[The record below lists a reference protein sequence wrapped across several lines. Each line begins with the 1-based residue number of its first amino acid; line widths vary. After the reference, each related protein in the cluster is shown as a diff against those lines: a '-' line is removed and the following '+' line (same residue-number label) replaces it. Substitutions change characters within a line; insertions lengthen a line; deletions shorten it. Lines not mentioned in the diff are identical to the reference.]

1 MKKTLFVFISL
12 ITCVSGVEIL
22 DLGGIID
29 EPAKNKIMQKIAAT
43 YEDELLS
50 LAAGPVNLAEEFN
63 RIQFLINTQ
72 FKPMLDEFD
81 SGLPVWR
88 AFHVELCREKNN
100 RSKSVRKNSGNV
112 TDVEAYWHRFST
124 RSMSKFK
131 KVMLQH
137 ILKLERKN
145 ALEDELLQEPWQD
158 VS

>member
-1 MKKTLFVFISL
+1 
-12 ITCVSGVEIL
+12 
-22 DLGGIID
+22 
-29 EPAKNKIMQKIAAT
+29 
-43 YEDELLS
+43 
-50 LAAGPVNLAEEFN
+50 
-63 RIQFLINTQ
+63 
-72 FKPMLDEFD
+72 MLDEFD

-88 AFHVELCREKNN
+88 AFHVELCREKDN

-145 ALEDELLQEPWQD
+145 ALEDELLQDPWQD